1 MRRKAIV
8 YRSLHPLVVLSSQI
22 MTDVSARLPSLKDS
36 KWLRLAALAV
46 LYAGQGLPI
55 GIFQVA
61 LPAYMASLNMSAAE
75 VGGFIAFVFIPW
87 SFKLLAGPLMDKFTF
102 MPMGRRRPW
111 VIAAQ
116 SGLLLTFVALAVL
129 SPDPSAQY
137 WLLAGLGFVSN
148 VFGALQDVAVD
159 GMAIDILEEEER
171 AQGNAFMYGG
181 QISGISVSGS
191 FASWALMGSGL
202 MLAAILAA
210 LAVAAILLV
219 PLLLRERPGERL
231 WPWDDDRGEVEVDA
245 GIELS
250 WLKLISR
257 VLKALMLPTS
267 VLLVLTEA
275 FSRITSGFLV
285 AMSPLLTIQTL
296 GWDQLTYANWVAI
309 TGIIA
314 AVAGVILGPGIDRI
328 GALRV
333 LKGIVI
339 FRVLTFVVMALT
351 ADFWASAYWFE
362 TFLMINA
369 VATQVVTV
377 AIIAL
382 FMRLCAPSVA
392 ASQFAIYMA
401 LANMTYSMGSGLFAG
416 LSGMLSYPG
425 MMALSGLMLALML
438 GLLRWIDFDRH
449 ASDLKQFEQVA

>member
-1 MRRKAIV
+1 
-8 YRSLHPLVVLSSQI
+8 
-22 MTDVSARLPSLKDS
+22 MTVVSAKLPSLKDS
-36 KWLRLAALAV
+36 KWLRLGALAV

-61 LPAYMASLNMSAAE
+61 LPAYMASLDMSAAE

-102 MPMGRRRPW
+102 APMGRRRPW
-111 VIAAQ
+111 VIGAQ
-116 SGLLLTFVALAVL
+116 TGLLLTFIALALL
-129 SPDPSAQY
+129 SPDPTSQY
-137 WLLAGLGFVSN
+137 WLLAGLGFISN

-181 QISGISVSGS
+181 QISGISVAGS
-191 FASWALMGSGL
+191 FASWALMDSGL
-202 MLAAILAA
+202 MLAAVLAA
-210 LAVAAILLV
+210 LAVGAILLV

-231 WPWDDDRGEVEVDA
+231 WPWDDDLDRLEAASRV
-245 GIELS
+245 ELS

-257 VLKALMLPTS
+257 VLKALILPTS
-267 VLLVLTEA
+267 VLLILTEA
-275 FSRITSGFLV
+275 FSRVASGFLV
-285 AMSPLLTIQTL
+285 AMSPLLTIQSL
-296 GWDQLTYANWVAI
+296 GWDQLTFANWVAV

-314 AVAGVILGPGIDRI
+314 AVAGVIFGPAIDRV

-333 LKGIVI
+333 LKAVVI
-339 FRVLTFVVMALT
+339 FRVFSFALMAVT
-351 ADFWASAYWFE
+351 VDFWALGYWFE
-362 TFLMINA
+362 TFLMVNA

-401 LANMTYSMGSGLFAG
+401 LANMTYSMGSGMFAG
-416 LSGMLSYPG
+416 LSGILSYPA
-425 MMALSGLMLALML
+425 MMALLGLMLGLML
-438 GLLRWIDFDRH
+438 VLLRWIDFDQH
-449 ASDLKQFEQVA
+449 ALDLKQFEKSE

>member
-8 YRSLHPLVVLSSQI
+8 YRSLDPLVVMSFQI

-181 QISGISVSGS
+181 QISGISVSSS
-191 FASWALMGSGL
+191 FASWA
-202 MLAAILAA
+202 
-210 LAVAAILLV
+210 
-219 PLLLRERPGERL
+219 
-231 WPWDDDRGEVEVDA
+231 
-245 GIELS
+245 
-250 WLKLISR
+250 
-257 VLKALMLPTS
+257 
-267 VLLVLTEA
+267 
-275 FSRITSGFLV
+275 
-285 AMSPLLTIQTL
+285 
-296 GWDQLTYANWVAI
+296 
-309 TGIIA
+309 
-314 AVAGVILGPGIDRI
+314 
-328 GALRV
+328 
-333 LKGIVI
+333 
-339 FRVLTFVVMALT
+339 
-351 ADFWASAYWFE
+351 
-362 TFLMINA
+362 
-369 VATQVVTV
+369 
-377 AIIAL
+377 
-382 FMRLCAPSVA
+382 
-392 ASQFAIYMA
+392 
-401 LANMTYSMGSGLFAG
+401 
-416 LSGMLSYPG
+416 
-425 MMALSGLMLALML
+425 
-438 GLLRWIDFDRH
+438 
-449 ASDLKQFEQVA
+449 

>member
-1 MRRKAIV
+1 
-8 YRSLHPLVVLSSQI
+8 
-22 MTDVSARLPSLKDS
+22 MTVVSAKLPSLKDS
-36 KWLRLAALAV
+36 KWLRLGALAV

-61 LPAYMASLNMSAAE
+61 LPAYMASLDMSAAE

-102 MPMGRRRPW
+102 APMGRRRPW
-111 VIAAQ
+111 VIGAQ
-116 SGLLLTFVALAVL
+116 TGLLLTFIALALL
-129 SPDPSAQY
+129 SPDPTSQY
-137 WLLAGLGFVSN
+137 WLLAGLGFISN

-181 QISGISVSGS
+181 QISGISVAGS
-191 FASWALMGSGL
+191 FASWALMDSGL
-202 MLAAILAA
+202 MLAAVLAA
-210 LAVAAILLV
+210 LAVGAILLV

-231 WPWDDDRGEVEVDA
+231 WPWDDDLGRLEGSSRV
-245 GIELS
+245 ELS

-257 VLKALMLPTS
+257 VLKALILPTS
-267 VLLVLTEA
+267 VLLILTEA
-275 FSRITSGFLV
+275 FSRVASGFLV
-285 AMSPLLTIQTL
+285 AMSPLLTIQSL
-296 GWDQLTYANWVAI
+296 GWDQLTFANWVAV

-314 AVAGVILGPGIDRI
+314 AVAGVIFGPAIDRV

-333 LKGIVI
+333 LKAVVI
-339 FRVLTFVVMALT
+339 FRVFSFALMAVT
-351 ADFWASAYWFE
+351 VDFWALGYWFE
-362 TFLMINA
+362 TFLMVNA

-401 LANMTYSMGSGLFAG
+401 LANMTYSMGSGMFAG
-416 LSGMLSYPG
+416 LSGILSYPA
-425 MMALSGLMLALML
+425 MMALLGLMLGLML
-438 GLLRWIDFDRH
+438 VLLRWIDFDQH
-449 ASDLKQFEQVA
+449 ALDLKQFEKSE

>member
-1 MRRKAIV
+1 
-8 YRSLHPLVVLSSQI
+8 
-22 MTDVSARLPSLKDS
+22 MTVVSAKLPSLKDS
-36 KWLRLAALAV
+36 KWLRLGALAV

-61 LPAYMASLNMSAAE
+61 LPAYMASLDMSAAE

-102 MPMGRRRPW
+102 APMGRRRPW
-111 VIAAQ
+111 VIGAQ
-116 SGLLLTFVALAVL
+116 TGLLLTFIALALL
-129 SPDPSAQY
+129 SPDPTSQY
-137 WLLAGLGFVSN
+137 WLLAGLGFISN

-181 QISGISVSGS
+181 QISGISVAGS
-191 FASWALMGSGL
+191 FASWALMDSGL
-202 MLAAILAA
+202 MLAAVLAA
-210 LAVAAILLV
+210 LAVGAILLV

-231 WPWDDDRGEVEVDA
+231 WPWDDDLGRLEAASRV
-245 GIELS
+245 ELS

-257 VLKALMLPTS
+257 VLKALILPTS
-267 VLLVLTEA
+267 VLLILTEA
-275 FSRITSGFLV
+275 FSRVASGFLV
-285 AMSPLLTIQTL
+285 AMSPLLTIQSL
-296 GWDQLTYANWVAI
+296 GWDQLTFANWVAV

-314 AVAGVILGPGIDRI
+314 AVAGVIFGPAIDRV

-333 LKGIVI
+333 LKAVII
-339 FRVLTFVVMALT
+339 FRVFSFALMAVT
-351 ADFWASAYWFE
+351 IDFWALGYWFE
-362 TFLMINA
+362 TFLMVNA

-401 LANMTYSMGSGLFAG
+401 LANMTYSMGSGMFAG
-416 LSGMLSYPG
+416 LSGTLSYPA
-425 MMALSGLMLALML
+425 MMALLGLMLGLML
-438 GLLRWIDFDRH
+438 VLLRWIDFDQH
-449 ASDLKQFEQVA
+449 ALDLKQFEKSE

>member
-1 MRRKAIV
+1 
-8 YRSLHPLVVLSSQI
+8 

-339 FRVLTFVVMALT
+339 F
-351 ADFWASAYWFE
+351 E
-362 TFLMINA
+362 
-369 VATQVVTV
+369 
-377 AIIAL
+377 
-382 FMRLCAPSVA
+382 C
-392 ASQFAIYMA
+392 
-401 LANMTYSMGSGLFAG
+401 
-416 LSGMLSYPG
+416 
-425 MMALSGLMLALML
+425 
-438 GLLRWIDFDRH
+438 
-449 ASDLKQFEQVA
+449 

>member
-1 MRRKAIV
+1 
-8 YRSLHPLVVLSSQI
+8 
-22 MTDVSARLPSLKDS
+22 MTDISAKLPTLRDS
-36 KWLRLAALAV
+36 KWLRLAALAL

-61 LPAYMASLNMSAAE
+61 LPAYMASLDMSAAE

-102 MPMGRRRPW
+102 TPMGRRRPW

-116 SGLLLTFVALAVL
+116 VGLLLTFVALALL

-159 GMAIDILEEEER
+159 GMAIDILEVDER
-171 AQGNAFMYGG
+171 AQANAFMYGG

-191 FASWALMGSGL
+191 ISSWALMGSGL
-202 MLAAILAA
+202 VLAATLAA
-210 LAVAAILLV
+210 LTVGAILLV

-231 WPWDDDRGEVEVDA
+231 LPWDEDQSEVEDEL
-245 GIELS
+245 GNELS
-250 WLKLISR
+250 WSKLISR
-257 VLKALMLPTS
+257 VLKALILPTS
-267 VLLVLTEA
+267 LLLILSEA
-275 FSRITSGFLV
+275 FNRITSGFLV
-285 AMSPLLTIQTL
+285 AMSPLLTIQVL
-296 GWDQLTYANWVAI
+296 GWDQITFANWVAV
-309 TGIIA
+309 TGIFA
-314 AVAGVILGPGIDRI
+314 AIAGVIFGPGIDRI

-333 LKGIVI
+333 LKGVVI
-339 FRVLTFVVMALT
+339 FRLLTYVLMALT
-351 ADFWASAYWFE
+351 ADFWTSAYWFE
-362 TFLMINA
+362 TFLTINA
-369 VATQVVTV
+369 VATQVATV

-401 LANMTYSMGSGLFAG
+401 LANMSYSIGSGLFAG
-416 LSGMLSYPG
+416 LSAIIPYSG
-425 MMALSGLMLALML
+425 MMTLLSLML
-438 GLLRWIDFDRH
+438 GFMLVLLRWIDFDRH
-449 ASDLKQFEQVA
+449 DSALNYFERIE

>member
-1 MRRKAIV
+1 
-8 YRSLHPLVVLSSQI
+8 
-22 MTDVSARLPSLKDS
+22 
-36 KWLRLAALAV
+36 
-46 LYAGQGLPI
+46 
-55 GIFQVA
+55 
-61 LPAYMASLNMSAAE
+61 
-75 VGGFIAFVFIPW
+75 
-87 SFKLLAGPLMDKFTF
+87 
-102 MPMGRRRPW
+102 
-111 VIAAQ
+111 
-116 SGLLLTFVALAVL
+116 
-129 SPDPSAQY
+129 
-137 WLLAGLGFVSN
+137 
-148 VFGALQDVAVD
+148 
-159 GMAIDILEEEER
+159 
-171 AQGNAFMYGG
+171 
-181 QISGISVSGS
+181 
-191 FASWALMGSGL
+191 

-339 FRVLTFVVMALT
+339 FRVLTFGVMALT
-351 ADFWASAYWFE
+351 ADFWTSAYWFE

-401 LANMTYSMGSGLFAG
+401 LANMTYSMGSGLLAG

-425 MMALSGLMLALML
+425 MMALSGSMLALML